1 MKNFRWM
8 APLALVLLAGCSKD
22 FLEGPEVQKDP
33 NRAVDV
39 TVDQLFNAVQVKTY
53 FLQEG
58 SLSRTLGIW
67 MQSLAGT
74 DRQTGSLSEYE
85 VVETDHADEMEE
97 VFIQGGLVDIKE
109 LRARTEAA
117 GNRVYAGIAKFH
129 EAFNIGMAASIWGDF
144 PYSEACSRVATP
156 KLDSQNDIYAALQAL
171 LDEAIADLES
181 GERGTSLASSPV
193 NDVNYGGDAQKW
205 AAACRSLKA
214 RLYMHWAET
223 DPANYDRAAE
233 QAARGI
239 VSPADNFQAKHT
251 ASLNEEFGYY
261 TYQNQRDSYIR
272 AGKHMVDLL
281 KAKNDPRLALYFD
294 PDADGQY
301 TGAAAGER
309 NVGASMLST
318 AVFLN
323 PAHSFD
329 LLSWEET
336 RLIQAECAFRS
347 GDETGASA
355 LLNEVRRGIETR
367 WSFDAGSLGDA
378 SGLTGD
384 ALFDAVMHEKYIALF
399 LNIEVYNDWK
409 RTARPVLAPF
419 GGGDPVARIPHRL
432 YYSNDERNAN
442 PNIPVPSSQPL
453 RNENDPF

>member
-1 MKNFRWM
+1 MKNYRLI
-8 APLALVLLAGCSKD
+8 APLALLLMAGCSKD
-22 FLEGPEVQKDP
+22 FLESPEVQKDP
-33 NRAVDV
+33 NRATEV
-39 TVDQLFNAVQVKTY
+39 TADQLFNGIQVKTY

-85 VVETDHADEMEE
+85 IVETDLADEMEE

-109 LRARTEAA
+109 LRSKTQAA

-129 EAFNIGMAASIWGDF
+129 EAFNIGMAASLWGDF
-144 PYSEACSRVATP
+144 PYSEACSDVETP
-156 KLDSQNDIYAALQAL
+156 KLDRQSDIYASLQAL

-181 GERGTSLASSPV
+181 GEKGTTLASSPV
-193 NDVNYGGDAQKW
+193 NDVNYGGDARKW
-205 AAACRSLKA
+205 AAACHSPKA
-214 RLYMHWAET
+214 RLYMHWAEV
-223 DPANYDRAAE
+223 DPANYSRAEAE
-233 QAARGI
+233 AALGI
-239 VSPADNFQAKHT
+239 ASPADNYQAKHT

-272 AGKHMVDLL
+272 AGSHMVELL
-281 KAKNDPRLALYFD
+281 KADNDPRLALYFD
-294 PDADGQY
+294 RDGAGQY
-301 TGAAAGER
+301 TGAAPGER
-309 NVGASMLST
+309 NVNASMLSA

-329 LLSWEET
+329 LLTWEET
-336 RLIQAECAFRS
+336 RLIQAECAFKT
-347 GDETGASA
+347 GDESGAAA

-367 WSFDAGSLGDA
+367 WGFDAGALGDA

-384 ALFDAVMHEKYIALF
+384 GLFDAVMNEKYIALF

-409 RTARPVLAPF
+409 RTARPVLVPY
-419 GGGDPVARIPHRL
+419 GGGNPVNRIPHRI

-442 PNIPVPSSQPL
+442 PNIPVPSAQPL
-453 RNENDPF
+453 RNENDPL